1 MLCKCCWRLQILL
14 VFWWSP
20 HVLLVLDERGE
31 GFTLDVCVDAAQ
43 GIAMFRFI
51 ASVCRNETVA
61 STGGAFFFLVLLLLG
76 GFLLARGG
84 ML

>member
-1 MLCKCCWRLQILL
+1 MHA
-14 VFWWSP
+14 V
-20 HVLLVLDERGE
+20 
-31 GFTLDVCVDAAQ
+31 TMQ

-51 ASVCRNETVA
+51 AAVCRNETVA

-84 ML
+84 EYLSVWPTLMHCLHS

>member
-1 MLCKCCWRLQILL
+1 MCAI
-14 VFWWSP
+14 
-20 HVLLVLDERGE
+20 G
-31 GFTLDVCVDAAQ
+31 TQ

-51 ASVCRNETVA
+51 AAVCRNETVA

-84 ML
+84 GHCFVSPNYDASLVFLTLSVQTFVAI

>member
-1 MLCKCCWRLQILL
+1 MCAI
-14 VFWWSP
+14 
-20 HVLLVLDERGE
+20 
-31 GFTLDVCVDAAQ
+31 AMQ

-51 ASVCRNETVA
+51 AAVCRNETVA

-84 ML
+84 GQLHVGPTSDALLAF